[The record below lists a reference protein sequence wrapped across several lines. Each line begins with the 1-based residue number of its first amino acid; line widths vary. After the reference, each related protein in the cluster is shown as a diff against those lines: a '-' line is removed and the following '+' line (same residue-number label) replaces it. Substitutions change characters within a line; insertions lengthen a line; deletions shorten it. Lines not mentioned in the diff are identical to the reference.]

1 MFMSIIE
8 KADFEADGVPVSV
21 RPGEL
26 GGVVIS
32 SDLGPIEADD
42 ADAPLK
48 DMLEANYAFQGT
60 AGATLAI
67 DPDTGHAVLRKR
79 EWPGESDD
87 EWPLKLSV
95 FVDKAREWRDRL
107 REPPVPDA
115 CNLFREI
122 V

>member
-1 MFMSIIE
+1 MAVDIDE
-8 KADFEADGVPVSV
+8 FEADGVPVSV

-26 GGVVIS
+26 GGVVVS
-32 SDLGPIEADD
+32 ADLGLIADD
-42 ADAPLK
+42 AADAALK

-67 DPDTGHAVLRKR
+67 NPATGHAVLRKR
-79 EWPGESDD
+79 EWPDESGD

-95 FVDKAREWRDRL
+95 FVDKAREWRERL
-107 REPPVPDA
+107 RARPDPDTS
-115 CNLFREI
+115 NLSREI

>member
-1 MFMSIIE
+1 MDDLDVNEYEINGVKISL
-8 KADFEADGVPVSV
+8 KPGDGGACVVSA
-21 RPGEL
+21 
-26 GGVVIS
+26 
-32 SDLGPIEADD
+32 DLGPLAEDD
-42 ADAPLK
+42 ADALIVE
-48 DMLEANYAFQGT
+48 MLEANYAFQGT

-95 FVDKAREWRDRL
+95 FVDKAREWHDRL